1 MRGKVWPCILWVTS
15 WGLTTGVA
23 TATEPV
29 ASESQR
35 QMQKLRFDDR
45 PNWLRPVDN
54 LAREGLKIVCLRP
67 GRDSDLVLG
76 AHPDGYVGV
85 FTTLS
90 RGRRQRGSC

>member
-1 MRGKVWPCILWVTS
+1 MVAA
-15 WGLTTGVA
+15 GVA
-23 TATEPV
+23 AAMEPLPREAQQSLRV
-29 ASESQR
+29 
-35 QMQKLRFDDR
+35 QKLRFDDR

-54 LAREGLKIVCLRP
+54 AAREGLKFMCLRP
-67 GRDSDLVLG
+67 GRDSDLILG